1 MKKLNNKGFTLTEL
15 IVVVA
20 ILGIL
25 SGVASASISQIF
37 SNQTRKF
44 INECDA
50 MLTRCRVETLS
61 GAPSGT
67 HVELGLNGDKYYV
80 AFFEGTTEVE
90 KAFLENSNATCG
102 YTEGGSPDTSSLTN
116 PLWIS
121 YNRTTGAM
129 SAIIYN
135 SSEPENSTDVDCR
148 GIVVGNSK
156 ITLVPATGYHKV
168 GG

>member
-15 IVVVA
+15 IVVIA

-37 SNQTRKF
+37 ASKTRKF
-44 INECDA
+44 IDDCDA

-67 HVELGLNGDKYYV
+67 HVEIGLDGGKYYV
-80 AFFEGTTEVE
+80 AFFEGATKVE
-90 KAFLENSNATCG
+90 TAVLENSTANCS
-102 YTEGGSPDTSSLTN
+102 YTTIGGGTAVELTSGTIS
-116 PLWIS
+116 IS

-129 SAIIYN
+129 NESYTAIA
-135 SSEPENSTDVDCR
+135 
-148 GIVVGNSK
+148 VGNSK

>member
-15 IVVVA
+15 IVVIA

-37 SNQTRKF
+37 ANKTRKF

-67 HVELGLNGDKYYV
+67 HVELGLDGDKYYV
-80 AFFEGTTEVE
+80 AFFKGATEVE
-90 KAFLENSNATCG
+90 KAFLENSNATCVYEKADRNTG
-102 YTEGGSPDTSSLTN
+102 YLSSTDS
-116 PLWIS
+116 LWIS

-129 SAIIYN
+129 SAISYN
-135 SSEPENSTDVDCR
+135 SVSETSTDVDCR
-148 GIVVGNSK
+148 AIEVGNSE

>member
-15 IVVVA
+15 IVVIA

-37 SNQTRKF
+37 ANKTRKF

-80 AFFEGTTEVE
+80 AFFEGATEVE
-90 KAFLENSNATCG
+90 KAFLENNNATCS
-102 YTEGGSPDTSSLTN
+102 YTIGAGTPVELTSGTVS
-116 PLWIS
+116 IS

-129 SAIIYN
+129 NETYTAIA
-135 SSEPENSTDVDCR
+135 
-148 GIVVGNSK
+148 VGNSK

>member
-61 GAPSGT
+61 GAPGGT
-67 HVELGLNGDKYYV
+67 YPDGTYVKLYLDGGKCYV
-80 AFFEGTTEVE
+80 AYYESGREVE
-90 KAFLENSNATCG
+90 KETLKNSNATCTYIKNG
-102 YTEGGSPDTSSLTN
+102 TTVVLDSGT

-129 SAIIYN
+129 N
-135 SSEPENSTDVDCR
+135 EDCTEIAVS
-148 GIVVGNSK
+148 GQK
-156 ITLVPATGYHKV
+156 ITLVPTTGYHKV

>member
-1 MKKLNNKGFTLTEL
+1 MKKLDNRGFTLTEL
-15 IVVVA
+15 MVVVA

-25 SGVASASISQIF
+25 SGVASASINQIF

-61 GAPSGT
+61 GAPADT
-67 HVELGLNGDKYYV
+67 FVELRLDSDEKYYV
-80 AFFEGTTEVE
+80 AYYEGGHEVE
-90 KAFLENSNATCG
+90 KELLKNNTASCAYTKNGSNVT
-102 YTEGGSPDTSSLTN
+102 LTN
-116 PLWIS
+116 GAPLRIS
-121 YNRTTGAM
+121 YNRTTGA
-129 SAIIYN
+129 IN
-135 SSEPENSTDVDCR
+135 EDCTE
-148 GIVVGNSK
+148 ITVGNSK

>member
-15 IVVVA
+15 IVVIA

-37 SNQTRKF
+37 ANKTRKF

-61 GAPSGT
+61 GAPGGT
-67 HVELGLNGDKYYV
+67 PPDGTYVELRLEANKYYV
-80 AFFEGTTEVE
+80 AFFEGGNKVE
-90 KAFLENSNATCG
+90 EASLANNNAMCS
-102 YTEGGSPDTSSLTN
+102 YTKDGVTSELVSGSPLQ
-116 PLWIS
+116 IS
-121 YNRTTGAM
+121 YSRTTGAM
-129 SAIIYN
+129 NQKYTEI
-135 SSEPENSTDVDCR
+135 DVS
-148 GIVVGNSK
+148 GSK
-156 ITLVPATGYHKV
+156 IILVPATGYHRV

>member
-15 IVVVA
+15 IVVIA

-37 SNQTRKF
+37 ANKTRKF

-67 HVELGLNGDKYYV
+67 HVELGLDGDKYYV
-80 AFFEGTTEVE
+80 AFFEGATEVE
-90 KAFLENSNATCG
+90 KAFLENSNATCV
-102 YTEGGSPDTSSLTN
+102 YKKAGGSTGDLDSF

-129 SAIIYN
+129 SAISYN
-135 SSEPENSTDVDCR
+135 RSEPENSTDVDCR
-148 GIVVGNSK
+148 AIEVGNSK

>member
-1 MKKLNNKGFTLTEL
+1 MKKLDNRGFTLTEL

-20 ILGIL
+20 IIGIFA
-25 SGVASASISQIF
+25 GVASASINQIF

-61 GAPSGT
+61 GAPDGT
-67 HVELGLNGDKYYV
+67 CVELRLEGGKYYV
-80 AFFEGTTEVE
+80 AYYEGSRVAGEAPIKVEEEQLKNSASCKYTKNGTTVE
-90 KAFLENSNATCG
+90 LESGT
-102 YTEGGSPDTSSLTN
+102 
-116 PLWIS
+116 PLRIS

-129 SAIIYN
+129 I
-135 SSEPENSTDVDCR
+135 ENCTE
-148 GIVVGNSK
+148 IAVGNSK